1 MGYSLVVIDIVVAV
15 VNDILVVIRCYS
27 MAHPH
32 FASFP
37 DFIGL
42 DRSVIMPEMGSTVR
56 VFP

>member
-1 MGYSLVVIDIVVAV
+1 MVYEGHTMLNHAPY
-15 VNDILVVIRCYS
+15 
-27 MAHPH
+27 PH

-42 DRSVIMPEMGSTVR
+42 DRSVIIPEMGWTVR

>member
-15 VNDILVVIRCYS
+15 VDVIQGSYDVTPCPI
-27 MAHPH
+27 PH

-42 DRSVIMPEMGSTVR
+42 DRSVIIPGMGCTVR